1 MPADS
6 FTPPIHI
13 NPELPD
19 PAGLLYLM
27 DGAAAW
33 RDVVIATMPSD
44 LDDLLAFADT
54 KSSLADFWASCP
66 RGDWMLWLLLV
77 AHAFG
82 VVAATQVDL
91 SSYVL
96 LHRDHEP
103 DEARRLTLALHQA
116 DVLRRALPS
125 VFQNPNGESLDGP
138 SDDVALLVLV
148 GKRLIEGKL
157 LTRFVPDA
165 SANHHGEC
173 HAPAVRRKSNSCAVA
188 GLCFGAASL
197 PTFPYVITP
206 LLAVLFSVIGL
217 ALVKRREGEGRLEAR
232 VGLVLGILFTLAM
245 LNFYGYIPPSHPVW
259 GPPR

>member
-6 FTPPIHI
+6 FTPPIRI

-19 PAGLLYLM
+19 RAGILYLM
-27 DGAAAW
+27 DLAAAW
-33 RDVVIATMPSD
+33 RPVVMAAAPPD

-54 KSSLADFWASCP
+54 KSGLANFWASCP

-82 VVAATQVDL
+82 VVAATQVDI

-96 LHRDHEP
+96 VRHHHEP
-103 DEARRLTLALHQA
+103 DEARWLTLALHQA
-116 DVLRRALPS
+116 DALRRALPT
-125 VFQNPNGESLDGP
+125 VFQHPNGESLDGP
-138 SDDVALLVLV
+138 TDDVALLVRV
-148 GKRLIEGKL
+148 GKRLVEGKL
-157 LTRFVPDA
+157 LTRFVQDEA
-165 SANHHGEC
+165 ANRAGRSV
-173 HAPAVRRKSNSCAVA
+173 APSVRRKSNSCAVA
-188 GLCFGAASL
+188 GLCLGAASL

-245 LNFYGYIPPSHPVW
+245 LTFHGFIP
-259 GPPR
+259 